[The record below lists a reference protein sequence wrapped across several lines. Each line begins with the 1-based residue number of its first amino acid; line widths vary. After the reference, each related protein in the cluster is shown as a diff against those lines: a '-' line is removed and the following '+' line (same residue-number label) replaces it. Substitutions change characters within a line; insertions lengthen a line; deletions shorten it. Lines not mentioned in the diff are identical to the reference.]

1 MLSHIELTPKDKAKL
16 LEMILILFPEL
27 NCIKCS
33 ALNFLYFRTKEGLP
47 LRFHWFEFCITK
59 IAPKLIDKG
68 LSISFDGDYNPI
80 PYLHS
85 EFVKK
90 QENATEKI

>member
-1 MLSHIELTPKDKAKL
+1 MECIQLTAKDKAKL
-16 LEMILILFPEL
+16 LEMILILFPTWK
-27 NCIKCS
+27 CIKIS
-33 ALNFLYFRTKEGLP
+33 ALNYLYFRNIEGLP
-47 LRFHWFEFCITK
+47 GRFHWFEFCITR
-59 IAPKLIDKG
+59 IGPKLIDKG

-90 QENATEKI
+90 QENATEKV

>member
-1 MLSHIELTPKDKAKL
+1 MICLELTKKDQAKL
-16 LEMILILFPEL
+16 LEMVIVLFPEYT
-27 NCIKCS
+27 CDKFS
-33 ALNFLYFRTKEGLP
+33 AMNFLYLRDINMTLF
-47 LRFHWFEFCITK
+47 RFHWFEFCITK
-59 IAPKLIDKG
+59 LAPKLVDNG

-90 QENATEKI
+90 QKNATEKV